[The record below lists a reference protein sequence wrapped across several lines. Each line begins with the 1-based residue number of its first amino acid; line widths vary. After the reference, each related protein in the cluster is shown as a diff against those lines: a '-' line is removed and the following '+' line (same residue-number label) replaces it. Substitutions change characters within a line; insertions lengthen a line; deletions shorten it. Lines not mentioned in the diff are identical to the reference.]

1 MVKVNGELDTNRDR
15 WMMEKI
21 MSNPRTV
28 TILPSKTCTTGTR
41 SQSLW
46 VSVVEDDTTAGVLR
60 EGTVCDDMSWVV
72 AEGAKS
78 IWAEVRGMT
87 KAVAKRTVVLRTTIL
102 GVTWGAL
109 MASGTFI
116 LWAVNMQVPHEV
128 TVKTMSLISRQ
139 GFWAQTGISRCN
151 SSGIR
156 CGSALMK
163 GRTRVSRDI

>member
-1 MVKVNGELDTNRDR
+1 MAWVIAKGAVAV
-15 WMMEKI
+15 W
-21 MSNPRTV
+21 TV
-28 TILPSKTCTTGTR
+28 MG
-41 SQSLW
+41 
-46 VSVVEDDTTAGVLR
+46 G
-60 EGTVCDDMSWVV
+60 V
-72 AEGAKS
+72 AE
-78 IWAEVRGMT
+78 
-87 KAVAKRTVVLRTTIL
+87 AVAKRTVVLGTTIL

-128 TVKTMSLISRQ
+128 TVKTMSLISHQ

-156 CGSALMK
+156 CSSALMK